1 MGQGATGMEGEPSMT
16 RRMYDSTDP
25 SAIPFD
31 GELVAGYVDGRY
43 AWSPVQWATF
53 PRKVHVPIAVFAS
66 TDDGIVLDVE
76 RWDATPQQAPDWV
89 LMRRAAGV
97 DPTVYCA
104 FDSWFTVRNAF
115 SVRGVAQPHW
125 WIADYDNVQVIYP
138 DTVAKQYQ
146 STAGYDLSI
155 VADYWPGVDAVAP
168 APVPQPLP
176 IRQPTREEEMQAI
189 IVNGLLTVVAAGQDG
204 HLLQFTREADGWHV
218 DDVTDAIK
226 MANPNDPTTYLV
238 AP

>member
-1 MGQGATGMEGEPSMT
+1 M
-16 RRMYDSTDP
+16 
-25 SAIPFD
+25 FD
-31 GELVAGYVDGRY
+31 GIDVLSLPTGADLYAGY
-43 AWSPVQWATF
+43 
-53 PRKVHVPIAVFAS
+53 
-66 TDDGIVLDVE
+66 DDGHWPDADAIAARFPTKTVVRITTNPADNEGTVLDVE
-76 RWDATPQQAPDWV
+76 NGDANPIDGPDWV
-89 LMRRAAGV
+89 LRARGRGV
-97 DPTVYCA
+97 DPTLYCNLA
-104 FDSWFTVRNAF
+104 TWFDCRNAF
-115 SVRGVAQPHW
+115 SVRRVFQPHW
-125 WIADYDNVQVIYP
+125 WIAHWDNVAVIP
-138 DTVAKQYQ
+138 DTAIAKQYQ
-146 STAGYDLSI
+146 SNQGYDVSV

-168 APVPQPLP
+168 APVQQPLP